1 MNALKGA
8 VIVMSVLI
16 AILMTLMVYGLYQK
30 SQNPDFKFFN
40 FNTSAP
46 TPQKA
51 SPQAPVSG
59 ADQGTPTSVPEFG
72 NISLD
77 LPQGTTIIS
86 ATPSG
91 TQLIIV
97 TASDGVHADQVWMVD
112 MASGKV
118 LGHVNTGQ

>member
-40 FNTSAP
+40 LSGADK
-46 TPQKA
+46 TP
-51 SPQAPVSG
+51 PQAVPQVPVSG
-59 ADQGTPTSVPEFG
+59 DLGRTTTSVPAFG
-72 NISLD
+72 NIALD
-77 LPQGTTIIS
+77 LPQGTAIIS

-91 TQLIIV
+91 TQLVIV